1 MAAQITHNAPTKDG
15 MSLEDLKAFVAET
28 EQVGV
33 DAAQPVL
40 VRVSMTGKLTKITVG
55 GRL

>member
-1 MAAQITHNAPTKDG
+1 MAVQITHNADTKDG

-28 EQVGV
+28 ERAGV
-33 DAAQPVL
+33 DTSQPVL
-40 VRVSMTGKLTKITVG
+40 VRVSISGKMNKITVG